1 MADEQEIAE
10 KMNNFFVDAIENFNI
25 EPFIQTANDD
35 NPCNFIE
42 DIVKKYNQHPNI
54 IKIKQYVSI
63 DNKFSFSETTNQQF
77 QVQIKSLNPKKAT
90 VENDMPSKMLKN

>member
-10 KMNNFFVDAIENFNI
+10 KLNNFFVDAIENLNI
-25 EPFIQTANDD
+25 ESFIQTANDD
-35 NPCNFIE
+35 DPCNFIE
-42 DIVKKYNQHPNI
+42 DIVKKYNQHPSI

>member
-1 MADEQEIAE
+1 M
-10 KMNNFFVDAIENFNI
+10 NI

-42 DIVKKYNQHPNI
+42 DSVKKYNQHPSI
-54 IKIKQYVSI
+54 IKIKQYVFI
-63 DNKFSFSETTNQQF
+63 DDKFSFSETKNQQI

-90 VENDMPSKMLKN
+90 VENDIPRC

>member
-1 MADEQEIAE
+1 MTDEQEIAE
-10 KMNNFFVDAIENFNI
+10 KMNNFFVDAIENLNI

-42 DIVKKYNQHPNI
+42 DIVEKYNQQPSI

-63 DNKFSFSETTNQQF
+63 QNSETLSQF
-77 QVQIKSLNPKKAT
+77 KAR
-90 VENDMPSKMLKN
+90 VKNWIPEGCTCTLCKIYNNNLGFI